1 MRQSNL
7 VAAVDQLLRDQ
18 RRGFAI
24 VVDAEDL
31 LRHVGHACGN
41 PTRGICP
48 GRYLAEKFLG
58 GQYFME
64 GCGLQVCVPIQVTG
78 AARIAYG
85 GASRTRFMRQL
96 PSIRIHLAA
105 VFLLFFALVAV
116 LGMFNLLR
124 LRNFN
129 LLSAEVAEIWLPTMR
144 AVGDLNN
151 YTSDFRAIEG
161 GNLLASDAA
170 GVAASEKNMAGLD
183 RSIAGSERAFEAISH
198 DAAVANLYRDFVAR
212 WAAYRVIVNQ
222 MLELS
227 RSGQKSAALAIYN
240 GSSRTAYDA
249 ASDTLGQLTD
259 HAVADAK
266 VASDRLRAA
275 YRQAVWLIGLA
286 MVIAGVLVIAAL
298 IHTSRSISRPLLV
311 LADRMRRLAASDTEV
326 GIPETERRDEIGEMA
341 KATVVFRNN
350 AIELMRSQRTLAQQ
364 AAMLEEQL
372 AQEQRLALLQ
382 RNFVSMAS
390 HEFRTPLTIIDGHAR
405 RLEKTREAVQPAEIG
420 ERAGKI
426 RGAVL
431 RMTHLID
438 DLLSSSRLIDGGVE
452 LYFQPADLDLVALL
466 KEVCQL
472 HREMVQGAEIT
483 EHFAA
488 ASIPMAG
495 DAKLL
500 FQAFNNLIANAVKY
514 SLGGRA
520 IEVKVTMSG
529 GDVVVV
535 VADRGIGIPVCDLVR
550 VFERYCRG
558 SNVSGIVGPGVGLYL
573 VKMVVELHGGGIAVD
588 SQEGEGARFTVSLP
602 LKETTATKL
611 WTPARLES
619 YDTPATAPSLA
630 DNSGEPQ
637 RALTDEQ
644 NEE

>member
-1 MRQSNL
+1 
-7 VAAVDQLLRDQ
+7 
-18 RRGFAI
+18 
-24 VVDAEDL
+24 
-31 LRHVGHACGN
+31 
-41 PTRGICP
+41 
-48 GRYLAEKFLG
+48 
-58 GQYFME
+58 
-64 GCGLQVCVPIQVTG
+64 
-78 AARIAYG
+78 
-85 GASRTRFMRQL
+85 MRQL

-161 GNLLASDAA
+161 GNLLATDAA

-183 RSIAGSERAFEAISH
+183 RSIATSERAFEAISH
-198 DAAVANLYRDFVAR
+198 DVAVANLYRDFAAR

-275 YRQAVWLIGLA
+275 YRQAVWLIGIVML
-286 MVIAGVLVIAAL
+286 IAGVMVVAAL
-298 IHTSRSISRPLLV
+298 IHISRSISRPLLV

-326 GIPETERRDEIGEMA
+326 GIPGTERRDEIGEMA
-341 KATVVFRNN
+341 KATIVFRNN

-364 AAMLEEQL
+364 AAVLEQQL

-405 RLEKTREAVQPAEIG
+405 RLDKTREAVQPAEIG
-420 ERAGKI
+420 ERARKI

-438 DLLSSSRLIDGGVE
+438 NMLNSSRLIDGGAE
-452 LYFQPADLDLVALL
+452 LYFQPAELDLVTLL

-472 HREMVQGAEIT
+472 HREMVPGAPIT
-483 EHFAA
+483 ERFAVG
-488 ASIPMAG
+488 SISIAG

-500 FQAFNNLIANAVKY
+500 FQMFSNLLGNAIKY
-514 SLGGRA
+514 SPAGGA
-520 IEVKVTMSG
+520 IEVDATTCAHEVNVIVT
-529 GDVVVV
+529 
-535 VADRGIGIPVCDLVR
+535 DRGIGIPVGDLVR
-550 VFERYCRG
+550 LFERYHRG
-558 SNVSGIVGPGVGLYL
+558 SNVSGIVGTGVGLYL
-573 VKMVVELHGGGIAVD
+573 VKMVVELHGGRIAVD
-588 SQEGEGARFTVSLP
+588 STEGEGSRFTVSLP
-602 LKETTATKL
+602 LKGAAAATL
-611 WTPARLES
+611 RPPVRMQS
-619 YDTPATAPSLA
+619 SGTPATAPSLSEQ
-630 DNSGEPQ
+630 SGGTQ

-644 NEE
+644 SEE